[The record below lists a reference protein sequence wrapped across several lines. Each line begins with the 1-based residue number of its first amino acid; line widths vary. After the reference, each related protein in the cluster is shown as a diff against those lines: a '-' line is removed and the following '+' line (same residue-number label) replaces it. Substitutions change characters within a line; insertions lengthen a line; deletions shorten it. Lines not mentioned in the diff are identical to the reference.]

1 MDGLDFSKLVPTTS
15 YNMANSISEQIERR
29 QREQQQMLEQI
40 SEHNAKKDKALFETA
55 EASMAQKELMEQQL
69 DELKSQNDILAEQ
82 LKEEQVQKEIL
93 EEHLKLTTEQNDLL
107 SANYEKLEAMYNAQK
122 ESYEDAQED
131 VRKSRVF
138 NAWMMVIS
146 VVAMFAAIASP
157 IVTIIVSR

>member
-1 MDGLDFSKLVPTTS
+1 MDRLDFSKLVPTTN

-29 QREQQQMLEQI
+29 QREQQQMLEHI

-82 LKEEQVQKEIL
+82 LKEEQVQKERL
-93 EEHLKLTTEQNDLL
+93 EEHLKVTTEQNDLL

-122 ESYEDAQED
+122 ESYEDAQEN